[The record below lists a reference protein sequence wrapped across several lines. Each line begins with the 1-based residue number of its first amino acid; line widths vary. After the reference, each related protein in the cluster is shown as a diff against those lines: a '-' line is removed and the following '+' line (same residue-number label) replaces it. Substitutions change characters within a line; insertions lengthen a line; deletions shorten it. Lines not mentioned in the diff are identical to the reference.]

1 MRYLKN
7 WFLFL
12 EKEEDISLVKSKEN
26 LDNLK
31 KSIDEYKKLIING
44 SSPEIDLAY
53 KKGDQAKIKSIA
65 DKNNEF
71 INRYLQVS
79 DLKKDIDNHKKDIES
94 KNLIRIQ
101 SSNIMNG
108 ASGEMKLNY
117 EKEIKKLSDTIL
129 NNKSKITEK
138 EKKINI
144 IISELDSQ
152 IAEREK
158 QIIED
163 IKKISD
169 NQSEEN
175 L

>member
-1 MRYLKN
+1 M
-7 WFLFL
+7 
-12 EKEEDISLVKSKEN
+12 S
-26 LDNLK
+26 
-31 KSIDEYKKLIING
+31 G
-44 SSPEIDLAY
+44 S
-53 KKGDQAKIKSIA
+53 
-65 DKNNEF
+65 
-71 INRYLQVS
+71 
-79 DLKKDIDNHKKDIES
+79 
-94 KNLIRIQ
+94 
-101 SSNIMNG
+101 
-108 ASGEMKLNY
+108 SGEMKLNY

-129 NNKSKITEK
+129 NNKNKITAKEK
-138 EKKINI
+138 EINI

>member
-31 KSIDEYKKLIING
+31 KSIDEYKKLI
-44 SSPEIDLAY
+44 PEIDLAY

-158 QIIED
+158 QLIED

>member
-31 KSIDEYKKLIING
+31 KSIDEYKKLI
-44 SSPEIDLAY
+44 PEIDLAY